1 MVWRVRV
8 VIGVVIIIGIV
19 SRRPAGSVP
28 IGVSVSEVEAKSESP
43 AVTIARIAPVASAT
57 TIVSTVIAAII
68 ASVPTI
74 STAVIA
80 AIVSAAAPA
89 TAAVKPAAPAA
100 VTTTLCKSGLWSQR
114 ERGQHNCHAENSQ
127 YDGFI
132 HFYTS

>member
-1 MVWRVRV
+1 GTVDCGRVAGWIASWDGDMVWRVRV

-100 VTTTLCKSGLWSQR
+100 VTT
-114 ERGQHNCHAENSQ
+114 
-127 YDGFI
+127 
-132 HFYTS
+132 